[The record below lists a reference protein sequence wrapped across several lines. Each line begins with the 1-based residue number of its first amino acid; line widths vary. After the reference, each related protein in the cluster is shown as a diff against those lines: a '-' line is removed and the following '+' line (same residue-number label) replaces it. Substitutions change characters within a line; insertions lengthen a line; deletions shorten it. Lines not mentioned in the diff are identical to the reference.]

1 MSIIGR
7 IGPSGAEHS
16 GSNYSHSHSQSNQ
29 GALGAGK
36 PIGRGSSLMLA
47 ASGIDTEGP
56 DVRDSQQQVV
66 GVGNFGLK
74 LVGIEP
80 APVSKQGSER
90 LDSAATYA
98 ATYKTGTQRPVNDPS
113 DRPALRL
120 ATDDKTA
127 GEQYSLE
134 GVFHI
139 GQPRK
144 GLRQVAESWR
154 RNARGLMAA

>member
-1 MSIIGR
+1 
-7 IGPSGAEHS
+7 
-16 GSNYSHSHSQSNQ
+16 
-29 GALGAGK
+29 
-36 PIGRGSSLMLA
+36 MLA

-90 LDSAATYA
+90 LDSAATY
-98 ATYKTGTQRPVNDPS
+98 KTGTQRPVNDPS

-139 GQPRK
+139 GQPLK

-154 RNARGLMAA
+154 RNAIDLMAA